1 MIVSDL
7 YVFVYL
13 VVWIVYYLLFMHF
26 QLDTHSFIHYQLIIH
41 CPSSVLKSGASDPEI
56 YNSIEMFKEKF
67 ADYGRDRRSAIE
79 FHLRNAERLLMP
91 TTTTSIAMRAL
102 EGGSRL
108 SSGTSST
115 VNNDESGDDDNDDDN
130 DNDDMGDDDDDND
143 GMGDVDVNIDFN
155 EVVNDL
161 PSSGAALDQGQDG
174 KPSSSFIAM
183 PVSVPVPMEKDT
195 AVGTHAGDG
204 DGMGT
209 ETPAIPTPISQTP
222 AMNTTATSPS
232 GSAQITSQDGSPKP
246 RKTLQLKNTEPKELF
261 AYLVK
266 FLQVTPEQSA
276 ALKDSRHVASELD
289 SALEKS
295 LAMLGELRERL
306 TDMGQNLDAEFSA
319 IRLILTPTQTA
330 KFLVWVANNGAC
342 MHMLNELWS
351 KVYPEPV
358 SNDADDDDNDNIDD
372 DDGDDDDGED
382 DNDIDDDDID
392 IDDDDNDD
400 DDDGDDGE
408 EKEIT
413 SNNE

>member
-1 MIVSDL
+1 
-7 YVFVYL
+7 
-13 VVWIVYYLLFMHF
+13 
-26 QLDTHSFIHYQLIIH
+26 
-41 CPSSVLKSGASDPEI
+41 VLKSGASDPEI

-115 VNNDESGDDDNDDDN
+115 VNNDESGDDDDNDN
-130 DNDDMGDDDDDND
+130 DNDDMGDDDGDND

-161 PSSGAALDQGQDG
+161 PSLGAALDQGRDG

-183 PVSVPVPMEKDT
+183 PVSVPMEDDT
-195 AVGTHAGDG
+195 AVESHAGDG

-209 ETPAIPTPISQTP
+209 ETPTIPKPISQTP

-358 SNDADDDDNDNIDD
+358 SNDADDDNDNIDD
-372 DDGDDDDGED
+372 DDGDDDDGDDGED

-408 EKEIT
+408 EKEIP

>member
-1 MIVSDL
+1 
-7 YVFVYL
+7 
-13 VVWIVYYLLFMHF
+13 
-26 QLDTHSFIHYQLIIH
+26 
-41 CPSSVLKSGASDPEI
+41 
-56 YNSIEMFKEKF
+56 
-67 ADYGRDRRSAIE
+67 
-79 FHLRNAERLLMP
+79 
-91 TTTTSIAMRAL
+91 
-102 EGGSRL
+102 
-108 SSGTSST
+108 
-115 VNNDESGDDDNDDDN
+115 
-130 DNDDMGDDDDDND
+130 
-143 GMGDVDVNIDFN
+143 
-155 EVVNDL
+155 
-161 PSSGAALDQGQDG
+161 
-174 KPSSSFIAM
+174 
-183 PVSVPVPMEKDT
+183 MEEDT
-195 AVGTHAGDG
+195 AVESHAGDG

-209 ETPAIPTPISQTP
+209 ETPAIPKPISQTP

-232 GSAQITSQDGSPKP
+232 EAAQITSQDGSPKP
-246 RKTLQLKNTEPKELF
+246 RKILQLKNTEPKELF

-358 SNDADDDDNDNIDD
+358 SNDADDDNDNIDD
-372 DDGDDDDGED
+372 DDGDDDDGDDGED

-408 EKEIT
+408 EKEIP